1 MTVIVALRD
10 PLTNPQD
17 GLRFPEHSS
26 FRSKLSA
33 TIVRG
38 ARHMETYSRRW
49 FLGAGTTAL
58 VSAAGLTA
66 CGSGGAGGSDG
77 TLTAFVYGDDAA
89 KVQAKAVSR
98 FNASAA
104 ARETKGSLR
113 LEKVPGAEY
122 PAKLRTAMGSPN
134 APDVFFNWGG
144 GSIKAYR
151 EAGQI
156 LDLTGTIAGDP
167 VLKNGFLPSVLA
179 AGALGG
185 REYGIPMRGMQPV
198 ILFYNKTLFAEHGL
212 KPPATWDQLLD
223 NNAKL
228 KKAGITPFALGG
240 ADIWPELMWL
250 EYLVDRIGG
259 PKVFDRVKNGDP
271 AGWGDPAV
279 LKAARTVRE
288 LVDDG
293 AFGKGFSSVA
303 YTNGGAP
310 AALAKGKAAMHLMGS
325 WEYSTQLGKFP
336 DFARK
341 HLGWCPFPEFDGGA
355 GDIRNVVGNP
365 TNYWSVNTRTSN
377 KDTAL
382 AFLRTCASET
392 YARELIANGDVPATA
407 NADKLLDASPSPEFA
422 RFQYRMVREAPAFTL
437 SWDQAVDPDAATP
450 MLTEVNKLFV
460 GKSSP
465 ERFVAALKALK

>member
-1 MTVIVALRD
+1 MEST
-10 PLTNPQD
+10 T
-17 GLRFPEHSS
+17 
-26 FRSKLSA
+26 A
-33 TIVRG
+33 TGGR
-38 ARHMETYSRRW
+38 TFSRRW
-49 FLGAGTTAL
+49 MLGAGATAL
-58 VSAAGLTA
+58 VTAGLSA
-66 CGSGGAGGSDG
+66 CGSSGGSGGSG

-89 KVQAKAVSR
+89 KVQASAVSR

-104 ARETKGSLR
+104 ARKAKGRVR

-122 PAKLRTAMGSPN
+122 PAKLRTAMGSPA
-134 APDVFFNWGG
+134 APDIFFNWGG

-151 EAGQI
+151 DAGRL
-156 LDLTGTIAGDP
+156 LDLTGVIASDP
-167 VLKNGFLPSVLA
+167 VLKNGFLPSVLT
-179 AGALGG
+179 AGGLGG

-198 ILFYNKTLFAEHGL
+198 ILFYNKSLFAEHRL
-212 KPPATWDQLLD
+212 TPPTTWDQLLD
-223 NNAKL
+223 VNSRL
-228 KKAGITPFALGG
+228 RKAGITPFALGG

-259 PKVFDRVKNGDP
+259 PQVFDRVKNGDA

-288 LVDDG
+288 LIGSG
-293 AFGKGFSSVA
+293 AFGKGYSSVA

-310 AALAKGKAAMHLMGS
+310 AMFAKGRAAMHLMGS

-341 HLGWCPFPEFDGGA
+341 HLGWTAFPTVEGGA

-365 TNYWSVNTRTSN
+365 TNYWSVNARTSG
-377 KDTAL
+377 KDAAL
-382 AFLRTCASET
+382 AFLRDCASGR
-392 YARELIANGDVPATA
+392 YAKDLIANGDVPATA
-407 NADKLLDASPSPEFA
+407 NAEKLLDASPDPDFA
-422 RFQYRMVREAPAFTL
+422 RFQYRMVQRAPAFTL
-437 SWDQAVDPDAATP
+437 SWDQAVDPDVSTP

-465 ERFVAALKALK
+465 EQFVSALQGLK